1 MGRHG
6 LSPRQNRLSADR
18 PTRSTRARLF
28 YWGAFGLAILLFAWI
43 LDTSQISAAL
53 ALLSLRGPSILW
65 ALLPYLAIVALETA
79 AWKTILGCLD
89 QPVPFGRLLHIRLGI
104 EAVARAIPGGTIAAE
119 GLKLYLLSTYCAV
132 PLSQAAVSLS
142 VLKFLLVTTQTLYV
156 AGGLG
161 LLASRGLD
169 AVSGG
174 TALLSTGAIAICL
187 MLAAALGA
195 FLVRGSAAQTF
206 HRLLMR
212 FPNIALRSWFAARGQ
227 AFRSFD
233 EQLHGLWSK
242 SKLAVGMASVFLVMS
257 WLGETFE
264 TLVVAHLLGSHSSF
278 GEILPLESRV
288 SILRALAFFIP
299 GALGIQD
306 AGYMA
311 AWKTV
316 GFNNATSFAAAFV
329 LVKRTK
335 EICWIVTSAFL
346 LIILKSGSLSAQ
358 QCRRSSSSAAR

>member
-1 MGRHG
+1 
-6 LSPRQNRLSADR
+6 LSADR
-18 PTRSTRARLF
+18 PTRSIRSRLF
-28 YWGAFGLAILLFAWI
+28 YWSAFALAMLLFACL

-53 ALLSLRGPSILW
+53 TLLSLRGPSILW
-65 ALLPYLAIVALETA
+65 ALLPYLAVVALETA

-89 QPVPFGRLLHIRLGI
+89 QPVPFGRLLHVRLAI
-104 EAVARAIPGGTIAAE
+104 EAVARAIPGGTVAAE
-119 GLKLYLLSTYCAV
+119 GLKLYLLNTYCAV

-142 VLKFLLVTTQTLYV
+142 VLKILLVATQALYV
-156 AGGLG
+156 AGGVSV
-161 LLASRGLD
+161 LASHQLD
-169 AVSGG
+169 TVSGKA
-174 TALLSTGAIAICL
+174 ALLSAGAIAVCL
-187 MLAAALGA
+187 LLAAALCV
-195 FLVRGSAAQTF
+195 FVVRGSAAQTF

-212 FPNIALRSWFAARGQ
+212 FPNAALRSWFAARHQ

-233 EQLHGLWSK
+233 QQLSGLWSK
-242 SKLAVGMASVFLVMS
+242 SKLAVGMACVFLVMS

-264 TLVVAHLLGSHSSF
+264 TLVVAHLLGSNSSF
-278 GEILPLESRV
+278 AEILPLESRV

-299 GALGIQD
+299 GALGVQD

-311 AWKTV
+311 AWKTA
-316 GFNNATSFAAAFV
+316 GFHNATTFAAAFV

-346 LIILKSGSLSAQ
+346 LIILKSGSLTAQ